1 MYGTRGLS
9 ETENQEESETEKVTD
24 MIHDK
29 MLLLELDMLIADMH
43 TANQDL
49 PIAIFGDEGSGKS
62 TFTANLTVFLD
73 RTFTSETVF
82 KRVAQTVDDF
92 ARKAPDTGEFQA
104 IWWDEAH
111 RFSKRGSYDTDVNRV
126 LLEYF
131 QDIRGR
137 KRIYQLDFPELREID
152 RKVVQRCKLFF
163 ETIKKGNEFLVRGW
177 SKKQILATIDCY
189 RLPSAKSKALRWAG
203 LPFHPIRV
211 FKHDYK
217 DFPLDA
223 SKCSMRLEP
232 IPSVQELMKAY
243 ASLKDGSLRRSDEKL
258 RSYGSRDPI
267 DIANEI
273 MRLSSYTFKSAKDL
287 AYDAVKF
294 ALNNNWCENGE
305 IEVINGR
312 YKIKDDVMFNR
323 IIEHC
328 LTGGSRISR
337 KLIPTKN
344 DKVIQLVSNTP
355 MEMPANALKVL
366 A

>member
-1 MYGTRGLS
+1 
-9 ETENQEESETEKVTD
+9 
-24 MIHDK
+24 MIYDK

-73 RTFTSETVF
+73 RTFTPEMVF

-217 DFPLDA
+217 DFPDA

-243 ASLKDGSLRRSDEKL
+243 ASLKEGSLRRSDEKL

-267 DIANEI
+267 DIANELL
-273 MRLSSYTFKSAKDL
+273 RVSDYSFGHAKNL
-287 AYDAVKF
+287 AYDMVKF
-294 ALNNNWCENGE
+294 AVQNGWAENGE

-312 YKIKDDVMFNR
+312 YKIKDDDMFNR
-323 IIEHC
+323 IKETC
-328 LTGGSRISR
+328 LSSEKRNPR
-337 KLIPTKN
+337 KLRITTYES
-344 DKVIQLVSNTP
+344 QQHLVSDIP
-355 MEMPANALKVL
+355 MEMENNALKIV